1 VLILCCTGT
10 GQGCIITFRDRCESI
25 DGDFWGDDTDCAVAA
40 CPVVPVASRSGWVV
54 MTVLILL
61 AATRRARTRRLTA

>member
-1 VLILCCTGT
+1 
-10 GQGCIITFRDRCESI
+10 
-25 DGDFWGDDTDCAVAA
+25 
-40 CPVVPVASRSGWVV
+40 VPVASRSGWVV